1 MNFIDKFFFMFCD
14 QKNPEGL
21 PVGGALIFIGRQ
33 VLIWNW
39 VLIPAHNCHHCYLFC
54 YCFYRYFSLREKDN
68 QIESEQKGV
77 FRTNCIDSL
86 DR

>member
-1 MNFIDKFFFMFCD
+1 MNFIDKFFFMLCD
-14 QKNPEGL
+14 QKNLEGL
-21 PVGGALIFIGRQ
+21 SVGVALIGRQ

-39 VLIPAHNCHHCYLFC
+39 MLIPAHNCHHCYLFC
-54 YCFYRYFSLREKDN
+54 YCVYRYFSLREKDN